1 MTSTSLPLDSDAEQH
16 LLGSVW
22 SGLTLGDSEARQ
34 VLWDVPPEAF
44 FISEHRRLWAGMRTL
59 VTDAKE
65 PTELALAWVVYS
77 GRPNPDQQAGVF
89 EILQSG
95 ADYSPAPLAAR
106 VIEFAGRRLAVN
118 AAQQVAM
125 AATDYSLPAEEV
137 TNRANAAFLSVSKGI
152 GSTVSR
158 FWSSDQMA
166 DTLAQG
172 LGFRTG
178 FSADKLCFFGVDWL
192 DDLLLCTPGN
202 VTVLGG
208 RPGAVKTGL
217 ALQARNLT
225 AIQGHEAGFFSL
237 EMDAPE
243 INARDAAWWL
253 SDPSVNRVY
262 AYKDMLK
269 GHYDPG
275 PVMAALRE
283 RLPFMGKA
291 HSWHHSSG
299 IPIGKLIAY
308 IAEAV
313 HSKGIRL
320 AVVDYFQYI
329 GLSREKG
336 DSMASAYGANSM
348 ALKRCAQDLNIHILL
363 LSQLNRGGEGRPGL
377 SDLKET
383 SQLEQDAS
391 GVPMLY
397 RNKDNALCLT
407 LPKNRDGETVH
418 ERDLDVAWPCLRI
431 KAAIHETAAAGGGFF

>member
-1 MTSTSLPLDSDAEQH
+1 
-16 LLGSVW
+16 VW
-22 SGLTLGDSEARQ
+22 SGLTLGDAEARQ

-44 FISEHRRLWAGMRTL
+44 FISEHRRLWTGMRAL
-59 VTDAKE
+59 VTDQKE
-65 PTELALAWVVYS
+65 PTELALAWASFS
-77 GRPNPDQQAGVF
+77 GHPTPDQQSSVF

-95 ADYSPAPLAAR
+95 ADYSPSPLAAR
-106 VIEFAGRRLAVN
+106 VIEFAGRRVAVN
-118 AAQQVAM
+118 AAREVAM

-158 FWSSDQMA
+158 FWSSDQMT
-166 DTLAQG
+166 DTLSRGA
-172 LGFRTG
+172 GFRDG
-178 FSADKLCFFGVDWL
+178 VSADKLCWFGIDWL
-192 DDLLLCTPGN
+192 DELLLCTPGN
-202 VTVLGG
+202 ITVLGG
-208 RPGAVKTGL
+208 RPGGGKTGL

-225 AIQGHEAGFFSL
+225 ACQGIPAGFFSL

-253 SDPSVNRVY
+253 SDPSAQRVY

-269 GHYDPG
+269 GRYDVG
-275 PVMAALRE
+275 PVMSALRE
-283 RLPFMGKA
+283 RLPQMTLA

-308 IAEAV
+308 IGEAV

-329 GLSREKG
+329 GLAREKG
-336 DSMASAYGANSM
+336 DTLASAYAANSM

-363 LSQLNRGGEGRPGL
+363 LSQLNRSGEGRPGL
-377 SDLKET
+377 SDFKET

-391 GVPMLY
+391 GCPMLY
-397 RNKDNALCLT
+397 RDKDSRLCLT
-407 LPKNRDGETVH
+407 LPKNRDGETIQ
-418 ERDLDVAWPCLRI
+418 ERDLDVTWPCLKI
-431 KAAIHETAAAGGGFF
+431 KAALHETASAGGFF

>member
-1 MTSTSLPLDSDAEQH
+1 LTTPSLPLDADAEAN

-22 SGLTLGDSEARQ
+22 SGLTLNDSEARQ

-44 FISEHRRLWAGMRTL
+44 FISDHRRLWAGMRSL
-59 VTDAKE
+59 MTDGTE
-65 PTELALAWVVYS
+65 PSELSLAWVAYH
-77 GRPNPDQQAGVF
+77 GKPTADQQAGVF

-95 ADYSPAPLAAR
+95 ADYSPGPLAER
-106 VIEFAGRRLAVN
+106 VIEFAGRRIAVN
-118 AAQQVAM
+118 AAREVAM
-125 AATDYSLPAEEV
+125 AAQDYSLPATEV
-137 TNRANAAFLSVSKGI
+137 TARANAAFLSVSRGI
-152 GSTVSR
+152 GATVSR
-158 FWSSDQMA
+158 FWSSDEMLETIA
-166 DTLAQG
+166 KG
-172 LGFRTG
+172 YGFRTG

-202 VTVLGG
+202 ITVLGG
-208 RPGAVKTGL
+208 RPGGGKTGL

-225 AIQGHEAGFFSL
+225 ALHGIGAGFFSL
-237 EMDAPE
+237 EMDKPE

-253 SDPSVNRVY
+253 SDPDAGRVY
-262 AYKDMLK
+262 AYKDLLK
-269 GHYDPG
+269 GQYDPG
-275 PVMAALRE
+275 PALAAFQE
-283 RLPFMGKA
+283 HLPNMNLA

-308 IAEAV
+308 ITEAV

-336 DSMASAYGANSM
+336 DTLASAYGANSM

-363 LSQLNRGGEGRPGL
+363 LSQLNRGGDGRPGL

-397 RNKDNALCLT
+397 RNKESDLCLT
-407 LPKNRDGETVH
+407 LPKNRDGEMVL
-418 ERDLDVAWPCLRI
+418 ERVLDVSWPCLRI
-431 KAAIHETAAAGGGFF
+431 RGSVRETAPAGGGFF

>member
-1 MTSTSLPLDSDAEQH
+1 MTTPSLPLDAEAEAH

-22 SGLTLGDSEARQ
+22 SGLTLNDSEARQ

-44 FISEHRRLWAGMRTL
+44 FISEHKRLWAAMRTL
-59 VTDAKE
+59 VTDGKE
-65 PTELALAWVVYS
+65 PSELSLAWVAYH
-77 GRPNPDQQAGVF
+77 GKPTPDQQSGVF

-95 ADYSPAPLAAR
+95 ADYSPGPLAAR
-106 VIEFAGRRLAVN
+106 VIEFAGRRIAVH
-118 AAQQVAM
+118 AAREVAM
-125 AATDYSLPAEEV
+125 AAQDYSLPSEEV
-137 TNRANAAFLSVSKGI
+137 TNRANAAFLAVSKGI
-152 GSTVSR
+152 GATVSR
-158 FWSSDQMA
+158 FWSSDEMLETIA
-166 DTLAQG
+166 AG
-172 LGFRTG
+172 HGFRTG

-208 RPGAVKTGL
+208 RPGGGKTGL

-225 AIQGHEAGFFSL
+225 AMQGIPAGFFSL
-237 EMDAPE
+237 EMDKPE

-253 SDPSVNRVY
+253 SDPDAGRVY
-262 AYKDMLK
+262 AYKALLK
-269 GHYDPG
+269 GQYDPG
-275 PVMAALRE
+275 PALAAFRE
-283 RLPFMGKA
+283 RLPNMNLA

-299 IPIGKLIAY
+299 IPIGKLVAY
-308 IAEAV
+308 ITEAV

-336 DSMASAYGANSM
+336 DTLASAYGSNSM

-397 RNKDNALCLT
+397 RNKESDLCLT
-407 LPKNRDGETVH
+407 LPKNRDGEMVL
-418 ERDLDVAWPCLRI
+418 ERALDVSWPCLRI
-431 KAAIHETAAAGGGFF
+431 RGAVRETAQAGGGFF